1 MEELN
6 VEQTAEISA
15 QPAEAEK
22 ENGAKNQPV
31 SYGKF
36 KDADALFKAYN
47 ALHSEFT
54 KRCQRIKELESATAV
69 DKEQS
74 PTEHPLTATEAEV
87 KNSADKENV
96 LKEYLKEV
104 LGAKCKAIVLDG
116 NGVEIKNPPARPET
130 IEQAGN
136 LAKEIF
142 GR

>member
-6 VEQTAEISA
+6 VEQTAELSA

-22 ENGAKNQPV
+22 ENGAQNQHV

-36 KDADALFKAYN
+36 KDADALYKAYN

-54 KRCQRIKELESATAV
+54 KRCQRIKQLESATAV
-69 DKEQS
+69 DKANA
-74 PTEHPLTATEAEV
+74 PTTYSDNATETEV
-87 KNSADKENV
+87 KRETDRDEV

-104 LGAKCKAIVLDG
+104 LGAKCKAIVMDG
-116 NGVEIKNPPARPET
+116 NGVGIKNPPARPET
-130 IEQAGN
+130 IEQAGR